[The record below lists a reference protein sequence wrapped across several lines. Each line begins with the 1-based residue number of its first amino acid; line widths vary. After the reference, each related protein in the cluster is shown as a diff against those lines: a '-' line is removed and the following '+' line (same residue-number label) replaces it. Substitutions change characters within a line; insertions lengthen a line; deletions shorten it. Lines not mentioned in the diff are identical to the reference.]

1 MFKWKCLCLSSL
13 RLSLYFR
20 CFSLFLI
27 FCLFSMAMS
36 EWDTALQVW
45 PHLHW
50 VKGIDHFP
58 WPASNAPLYAVHDC
72 ISLLCCEGTL
82 LTDVQLVHHNPKVLL
97 YKGVF
102 LHILAPRVI
111 SLQMCAQNLIG
122 VIRTCCLGK
131 KKYKTKTILLFF
143 RIYPQNSN
151 FLKQKEGGEFRQLFL
166 GKKNKKKKRKDYLIR
181 KPYFQQKVTSQTI
194 NSIHPVWVG
203 WTWLVCTNQKCL
215 LGRAESQQGIKDNGK
230 MDLLSDQR
238 RAPGHELHFQTSSVC
253 SSDFV
258 W

>member
-1 MFKWKCLCLSSL
+1 MRSRWLLNISKKGDPTASLGNLCKHLVTFTVKKHSLMFKWKCLCFSSL
-13 RLSLYFR
+13 RLSWYFR

-131 KKYKTKTILLFF
+131 KNT
-143 RIYPQNSN
+143 
-151 FLKQKEGGEFRQLFL
+151 KQKLFCFSLEFIL
-166 GKKNKKKKRKDYLIR
+166 KI
-181 KPYFQQKVTSQTI
+181 QT
-194 NSIHPVWVG
+194 
-203 WTWLVCTNQKCL
+203 
-215 LGRAESQQGIKDNGK
+215 
-230 MDLLSDQR
+230 
-238 RAPGHELHFQTSSVC
+238 F
-253 SSDFV
+253 
-258 W
+258 